1 MLLWENMF
9 QADQYCAN
17 VAKRLNKPE
26 FDDKESIIKKN
37 TTNNRPLHLDKRI
50 VL

>member
-17 VAKRLNKPE
+17 VAKFLNKPE
-26 FDDKESIIKKN
+26 FDDKKESIIKKKHN
-37 TTNNRPLHLDKRI
+37 K
-50 VL
+50 